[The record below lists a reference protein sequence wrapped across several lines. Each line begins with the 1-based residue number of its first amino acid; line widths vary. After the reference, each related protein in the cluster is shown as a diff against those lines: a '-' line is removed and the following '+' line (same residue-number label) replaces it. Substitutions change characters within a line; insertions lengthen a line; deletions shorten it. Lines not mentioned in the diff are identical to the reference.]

1 MNELLLFSSAHRM
14 WYVIPLVICISLV
27 YAATHHEPISLILR
41 RAVRTFVWILG
52 FMIFAFVILYVIQ
65 NIV

>member
-27 YAATHHEPISLILR
+27 YAATHHEPMSFILR
-41 RAVRTFVWILG
+41 RAVRTFIWIIG
-52 FMIFAFVILYVIQ
+52 FMLFAFVILYVIQ
-65 NIV
+65 NMV